1 MTTRHRMT
9 SVIDGNT
16 TVFTRLFDAPRERVW
31 RAWTD
36 PAMMCQWWGPQGF
49 TCPEA
54 SMDLR
59 AGGAYRLVM
68 RGPDGTEFPVKGVF
82 LEVIEGEKL
91 VMTDVTDD
99 MPKAWLEQARA
110 LGSGDGTRLPESYW
124 TVSFESRGRQ
134 TLLRITT
141 HFASEAD
148 REAMVRMGM
157 VDGWAESLDKLDV
170 VVAAPRAGAPGAD
183 PA

>member
-1 MTTRHRMT
+1 MNSSHRMT
-9 SVIDGNT
+9 SSVDGST
-16 TVFTRLFDAPRERVW
+16 TVFTRLFDAPRELVW
-31 RAWTD
+31 KAWTE

-59 AGGAYRLVM
+59 VGGEYRIVM
-68 RGPDGTEFPVKGVF
+68 RGADGTEFPVKGVF

-91 VMTDVTDD
+91 VMTDVADD
-99 MPKAWLEQARA
+99 MPKEWLEQARDF
-110 LGSGDGTRLPESYW
+110 GSGDGTKLPESFW

-134 TLLRITT
+134 TLLRIVT

-148 REAMVRMGM
+148 RDAMIKMGM
-157 VDGWAESLDKLDV
+157 VDGWAESLDKLDATLALS
-170 VVAAPRAGAPGAD
+170 AAAGRSSPH
-183 PA
+183 